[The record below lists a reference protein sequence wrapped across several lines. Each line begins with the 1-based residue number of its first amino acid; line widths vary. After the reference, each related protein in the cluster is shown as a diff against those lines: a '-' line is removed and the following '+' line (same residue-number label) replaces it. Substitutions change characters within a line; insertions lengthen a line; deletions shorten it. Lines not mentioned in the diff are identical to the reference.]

1 MHQTV
6 GMGILTA
13 SHEETAAH
21 LSNLIDHELGT
32 IRRSRIERHL
42 RGCDGCRAL
51 LRSLAST
58 VDRLRALARDLPPQ
72 PQLADQVLG
81 RLRAEGAT

>member
-1 MHQTV
+1 
-6 GMGILTA
+6 MGVLTA

-21 LSNLIDHELGT
+21 LSDLIEHELGA

-51 LRSLAST
+51 LRSLTST
-58 VDRLRALARDLPPQ
+58 VARLRALARKLPPQ
-72 PQLADQVLG
+72 PQLAERVVG
-81 RLRAEGAT
+81 RLRAEGAK